1 MAANKDWSCPEWI
14 TEALQTLRPPGRMTV
29 SEWADARRVLDA
41 KTSSMP
47 GRWSTDQTPYLREI
61 MDAFNDP
68 EIEEISLMKS
78 TQIGGTEAMLNMLGY
93 VIDQDPSASMIVYP
107 TKELGEFSSKNRI
120 QTMVDLCPELRE
132 KYDAGSKLLELQ
144 FSEMYL
150 VISGANSPATL
161 ASYPIRYLFMDEVDK
176 YPENAGKEA
185 DPRAL
190 ARERTNSY
198 RDNRKIISV
207 STPTYEDG
215 NIYKDWL
222 AADEQ
227 NEYWVTCPECGAQ
240 WSWEFKQLKFD
251 NSSPEMAQ
259 QTAMYCCKECGAML
273 SDAQHNRMNQQ
284 GFWKKVKSSGR
295 QRVAFRMNVFA
306 SPFIR
311 LGDIARQFEVSRKD
325 KAQLMNFINSWLAEP
340 WKEVEETTNAEYLL
354 EQRQGQYKK
363 QVVPPGT
370 VLITGGVDVQKNCFY
385 WTIRG
390 WRANMTSFNIDH
402 GKAFSWREIEY
413 IMNRSLVDPA
423 GKGHIVNL
431 CCVDSGDQTDDVYD
445 FCVVNSE
452 WAVPIKGAS
461 GRLSGRFRRTTID
474 RVDSKARGHTLIIVD
489 TIYYKDML
497 ASRMRRSEE
506 DGGWFT
512 HIDCDPDYCEMVT
525 AEQKVVRKRNGR
537 MESVWE
543 PKAVGR
549 DNHYLDAEV
558 YAALAAD
565 LLGIREINAEQAVAQ
580 VVEEPVA
587 AVSHGSSG
595 GNNYFTERKGWF
607 G

>member
-1 MAANKDWSCPEWI
+1 
-14 TEALQTLRPPGRMTV
+14 
-29 SEWADARRVLDA
+29 
-41 KTSSMP
+41 
-47 GRWSTDQTPYLREI
+47 
-61 MDAFNDP
+61 
-68 EIEEISLMKS
+68 
-78 TQIGGTEAMLNMLGY
+78 
-93 VIDQDPSASMIVYP
+93 
-107 TKELGEFSSKNRI
+107 
-120 QTMVDLCPELRE
+120 
-132 KYDAGSKLLELQ
+132 
-144 FSEMYL
+144 
-150 VISGANSPATL
+150 
-161 ASYPIRYLFMDEVDK
+161 MDEVDK

-340 WKEVEETTNAEYLL
+340 WKEVEETTNAEYLM

-423 GKGHIVNL
+423 GKGYIVNL

-461 GRLSGRFRRTTID
+461 GRLSGRFRRTIID
-474 RVDSKARGHTLIIVD
+474 RVDSKARGHTLIIID

-497 ASRMRRSEE
+497 ASRMRRGEE

-512 HIDCDPDYCEMVT
+512 HIDCDPEYCEMVT
-525 AEQKVVRKRNGR
+525 AEQKVVRERNGR

-543 PKAVGR
+543 PKVVGR
-549 DNHYLDAEV
+549 DNHYLDTEV

-580 VVEEPVA
+580 TVEEPVA

>member
-311 LGDIARQFEVSRKD
+311 LGDSLRRRIMLAPHSFSSAGAAKSYEYWARTADPAVADAKAASPSAGVVNVTVLMDGGKIPTA
-325 KAQLMNFINSWLAEP
+325 AQL
-340 WKEVEETTNAEYLL
+340 
-354 EQRQGQYKK
+354 
-363 QVVPPGT
+363 
-370 VLITGGVDVQKNCFY
+370 
-385 WTIRG
+385 
-390 WRANMTSFNIDH
+390 
-402 GKAFSWREIEY
+402 
-413 IMNRSLVDPA
+413 
-423 GKGHIVNL
+423 
-431 CCVDSGDQTDDVYD
+431 
-445 FCVVNSE
+445 
-452 WAVPIKGAS
+452 
-461 GRLSGRFRRTTID
+461 
-474 RVDSKARGHTLIIVD
+474 
-489 TIYYKDML
+489 
-497 ASRMRRSEE
+497 
-506 DGGWFT
+506 
-512 HIDCDPDYCEMVT
+512 
-525 AEQKVVRKRNGR
+525 
-537 MESVWE
+537 
-543 PKAVGR
+543 KAVENVLSAQTVR
-549 DNHYLDAEV
+549 P
-558 YAALAAD
+558 
-565 LLGIREINAEQAVAQ
+565 LGIQVNVVAAEAVSYTATAKYYISSDDTAEINAIKSRVESAYADYLVWQKAVLGRAINPDELRRRLLTAGANRVDLSSPQ
-580 VVEEPVA
+580 WTTLDDDQVA
-587 AVSHGSSG
+587 AESTSSALTYG
-595 GNNYFTERKGWF
+595 GTL
-607 G
+607 

>member
-325 KAQLMNFINSWLAEP
+325 KAQLMNFINS
-340 WKEVEETTNAEYLL
+340 
-354 EQRQGQYKK
+354 
-363 QVVPPGT
+363 
-370 VLITGGVDVQKNCFY
+370 
-385 WTIRG
+385 
-390 WRANMTSFNIDH
+390 
-402 GKAFSWREIEY
+402 
-413 IMNRSLVDPA
+413 
-423 GKGHIVNL
+423 
-431 CCVDSGDQTDDVYD
+431 
-445 FCVVNSE
+445 
-452 WAVPIKGAS
+452 
-461 GRLSGRFRRTTID
+461 
-474 RVDSKARGHTLIIVD
+474 
-489 TIYYKDML
+489 
-497 ASRMRRSEE
+497 
-506 DGGWFT
+506 
-512 HIDCDPDYCEMVT
+512 
-525 AEQKVVRKRNGR
+525 
-537 MESVWE
+537 
-543 PKAVGR
+543 
-549 DNHYLDAEV
+549 
-558 YAALAAD
+558 
-565 LLGIREINAEQAVAQ
+565 
-580 VVEEPVA
+580 
-587 AVSHGSSG
+587 
-595 GNNYFTERKGWF
+595 
-607 G
+607 

>member
-1 MAANKDWSCPEWI
+1 
-14 TEALQTLRPPGRMTV
+14 
-29 SEWADARRVLDA
+29 
-41 KTSSMP
+41 
-47 GRWSTDQTPYLREI
+47 
-61 MDAFNDP
+61 
-68 EIEEISLMKS
+68 
-78 TQIGGTEAMLNMLGY
+78 
-93 VIDQDPSASMIVYP
+93 
-107 TKELGEFSSKNRI
+107 
-120 QTMVDLCPELRE
+120 
-132 KYDAGSKLLELQ
+132 
-144 FSEMYL
+144 
-150 VISGANSPATL
+150 
-161 ASYPIRYLFMDEVDK
+161 
-176 YPENAGKEA
+176 
-185 DPRAL
+185 
-190 ARERTNSY
+190 
-198 RDNRKIISV
+198 
-207 STPTYEDG
+207 
-215 NIYKDWL
+215 
-222 AADEQ
+222 
-227 NEYWVTCPECGAQ
+227 
-240 WSWEFKQLKFD
+240 
-251 NSSPEMAQ
+251 
-259 QTAMYCCKECGAML
+259 ML

-284 GFWKKVKSSGR
+284 GFWKKVKSGGR

-497 ASRMRRSEE
+497 ASRMRRGEE

-512 HIDCDPDYCEMVT
+512 HIDCDPEYCEMVT

-543 PKAVGR
+543 PKVVGR
-549 DNHYLDAEV
+549 DNHYLDTEV

-580 VVEEPVA
+580 TVEEPVA
-587 AVSHGSSG
+587 TVSHGSSG

>member
-14 TEALQTLRPPGRMTV
+14 ADALQTLRPPGRMTV

-207 STPTYEDG
+207 STPTYD
-215 NIYKDWL
+215 
-222 AADEQ
+222 
-227 NEYWVTCPECGAQ
+227 
-240 WSWEFKQLKFD
+240 
-251 NSSPEMAQ
+251 
-259 QTAMYCCKECGAML
+259 
-273 SDAQHNRMNQQ
+273 
-284 GFWKKVKSSGR
+284 
-295 QRVAFRMNVFA
+295 
-306 SPFIR
+306 
-311 LGDIARQFEVSRKD
+311 
-325 KAQLMNFINSWLAEP
+325 
-340 WKEVEETTNAEYLL
+340 
-354 EQRQGQYKK
+354 
-363 QVVPPGT
+363 
-370 VLITGGVDVQKNCFY
+370 
-385 WTIRG
+385 
-390 WRANMTSFNIDH
+390 
-402 GKAFSWREIEY
+402 
-413 IMNRSLVDPA
+413 
-423 GKGHIVNL
+423 
-431 CCVDSGDQTDDVYD
+431 
-445 FCVVNSE
+445 
-452 WAVPIKGAS
+452 
-461 GRLSGRFRRTTID
+461 
-474 RVDSKARGHTLIIVD
+474 
-489 TIYYKDML
+489 
-497 ASRMRRSEE
+497 
-506 DGGWFT
+506 
-512 HIDCDPDYCEMVT
+512 
-525 AEQKVVRKRNGR
+525 
-537 MESVWE
+537 
-543 PKAVGR
+543 
-549 DNHYLDAEV
+549 
-558 YAALAAD
+558 
-565 LLGIREINAEQAVAQ
+565 
-580 VVEEPVA
+580 
-587 AVSHGSSG
+587 
-595 GNNYFTERKGWF
+595 
-607 G
+607 